1 MIRDIIEET
10 IDTLKDG
17 DIKESIKI
25 LETYNKDNI
34 YMRKGAIL
42 DEVLENNEI
51 ESQNFSQVYSIIEE
65 TMERCFECTSR

>member
-42 DEVLENNEI
+42 HEVLENN
-51 ESQNFSQVYSIIEE
+51 
-65 TMERCFECTSR
+65 